1 MRALAGHFAEAAARA
16 FVEGAMRMD
25 ADLAEA
31 YSSLPWHRHTV
42 AYLSGRAVPFRLSD
56 LE

>member
-1 MRALAGHFAEAAARA
+1 
-16 FVEGAMRMD
+16 VEGAMRMD

-31 YSSLPWHRHTV
+31 YSRLPWHRHTV
-42 AYLSGRAVPFRLSD
+42 AYLSGRAVPLRLSD